1 MRRADAA
8 PRRGLM
14 ARRRI
19 CFVLPSLNG
28 GGAERA
34 AVQILNGLDP
44 NRWDRSMFLF
54 AREGPYLSEVDPV
67 IRIASADTASR
78 WGRWRA
84 LRSFIAGERPEIV
97 MAFLSY
103 FSVLTAAR
111 AANTGAKVVFNLQT
125 PMSAFLTDADY
136 HWRHGWHKKAF
147 SVVTRTGYAAAD
159 LIVATSQGVA
169 RDLTSAFGIDPHQI
183 RVLANP
189 VDLDRVRAAAAEPID
204 ERVLPAGD
212 APLIVAAGRLAEA
225 KNYPLMIEALA
236 ALRQQMPARLCILG
250 QGELES
256 NLRALIAT
264 RGMGD
269 AVSLAGFQSNPWKY
283 IARAQ
288 VFLLTSR
295 YEGFGNVLIEAMACG
310 VPIVATASAGTRDIV
325 RHDVDG
331 LLIEEHTPR
340 AVAAALF
347 QVLHQADRRLA
358 LSKASRE
365 GANRFGVTE
374 TVAKYAAVMEQLPS

>member
-1 MRRADAA
+1 MRPKRK
-8 PRRGLM
+8 
-14 ARRRI
+14 I

-54 AREGPYLSEVDPV
+54 VREGPYLSELDPA

-78 WGRWRA
+78 WGRWHA
-84 LRSFIAGERPEIV
+84 LRSFIARERPEIV

-103 FSVLTAAR
+103 FSALTAAR

-136 HWRHGWHKKAF
+136 RWRRGWSRKAF
-147 SVVTRTGYAAAD
+147 SMVTRIGYAAAD

-183 RVLANP
+183 RVLPNP

-204 ERVLPAGD
+204 ERVLPPGD

-225 KNYPLMIEALA
+225 KNYPLMIEAFA
-236 ALRQQMPARLCILG
+236 ALRQQVPARLCILG

-256 NLRALIAT
+256 DLRALIAA
-264 RGMGD
+264 RGLGD
-269 AVSLAGFQSNPWKY
+269 VVSLAGFQSNPWKY
-283 IARAQ
+283 IARADL
-288 VFLLTSR
+288 FLLTSR

-310 VPIVATASAGTRDIV
+310 VPVVATASAGTRDIV
-325 RHDVDG
+325 GHHVDG
-331 LLIEEHTPR
+331 MLVDVHSPA
-340 AVAAALF
+340 AVASSVVAVLESPGLRADMARAA
-347 QVLHQADRRLA
+347 R
-358 LSKASRE
+358 AS
-365 GANRFGVTE
+365 ANRFA
-374 TVAKYAAVMEQLPS
+374 VANVIAGYEQALESLAA